1 LSGFVDENNQYINQE
16 ELMDCRSNSSSS
28 RSCTA
33 TPCPTPKRWSLMA
46 QVEHSRFSLRGSFFH
61 AMISYRA
68 ATEGASGNNLSFEIC
83 EKIRE
88 LSTKDDT
95 KIPVQYARGTWPRW
109 AQKPEKYKPNQA
121 KVFEMP
127 WPDRECLLDGDCETA
142 FVRALSSSMVLICLL
157 SCNERG
163 RGSLG
168 DLMTLCPAEGRDR
181 VDRVLLQIIV
191 ALELRALGEKT
202 PSPLRA
208 IMPILVGPQR
218 PDSSF
223 EPFPMG
229 SLGLLSEVPSVMTN
243 NRAASILA
251 RMGVGDK
258 QIQAMQARSVRQHV
272 DLMLKNQGVQAFKY
286 ANQNALVWES
296 ARRCLMVIK
305 REIFDLR
312 THPENFARN
321 RPEGQEVLDWLNEN
335 GLRDYIRIFVHYG
348 LDNLL
353 RVSKL
358 SRNEVSRLTEEY
370 GDACSVHDEQE
381 SSSPA
386 LSRLDFRQAGGYTS
400 ERDGTIALELSLWKA
415 ISTLEHDPRARKMAE
430 RLEWFEDSAAAWH
443 CRGETPN

>member
-1 LSGFVDENNQYINQE
+1 V
-16 ELMDCRSNSSSS
+16 
-28 RSCTA
+28 
-33 TPCPTPKRWSLMA
+33 
-46 QVEHSRFSLRGSFFH
+46 
-61 AMISYRA
+61 
-68 ATEGASGNNLSFEIC
+68 SGNNLSFEIY

-95 KIPVQYARGTWPRW
+95 KIPVQYAWGTWPRW
-109 AQKPEKYKPNQA
+109 AQKPEKCQPNQA

-127 WPDRECLLDGDCETA
+127 WPDRECRVDGDCETA
-142 FVRALSSSMVLICLL
+142 FVQALSSSMVLICLL

-168 DLMTLCPAEGRDR
+168 DLMTLCPAEGKDR
-181 VDRVLLQIIV
+181 VDGMLLQIIV

-202 PSPLRA
+202 PLRA

-223 EPFPMG
+223 EPFPVG
-229 SLGLLSEVPSVMTN
+229 TLGLLSEVPSVMTN

-251 RMGVGDK
+251 RMGVADK

-272 DLMLKNQGVQAFKY
+272 DLMLNIQGVQAFKY
-286 ANQNALVWES
+286 ANQNALVRES

-305 REIFDLR
+305 REIFHLR
-312 THPENFARN
+312 THPANFARN
-321 RPEGQEVLDWLNEN
+321 RPEGQEVLDWLNEK
-335 GLRDYIRIFVHYG
+335 GLRDYMRIFVQND

-358 SRNEVSRLTEEY
+358 SRKEVSRLTEEH
-370 GDACSVHDEQE
+370 GDVCSVHDEQN
-381 SSSPA
+381 SPSPA
-386 LSRLDFRQAGGYTS
+386 FSGLDFRQAGGYTS
-400 ERDGTIALELSLWKA
+400 ERDGSIALEASLWQA